1 MKKII
6 NPNEYGGLLYD
17 EKEANAVRNVILNKK
32 IFRYAL
38 KEKSQTDIF
47 EERICKRYNKKFAL
61 GVNSGTSGL
70 KVALKSIGLNP
81 GDRVLVSA
89 YTFIATATSVL
100 SLGGIPVPI
109 DTDLEYGM
117 NLEDLE
123 NELKKGCKA
132 IILVHFQG
140 KCFDL
145 KPILKLKKKYKVVL
159 IEDACQAMETKCNG
173 IYAGTLSDI
182 GIFSF
187 QQNKPLTSGEGGI
200 IITDNKE
207 YYTTARNYSDMGSVR
222 DYYPSW
228 DKKGAL
234 IGDNYRMNN
243 LQGAILNEQ
252 LKKLDKMVK
261 AQRKNKEYI
270 LSKINYKA
278 ISSKILNDFNADDN
292 GINLIFI
299 TDSAEKANKC
309 IEIADKKNIEIRHLW
324 SRPYYLQ
331 KVMVDANLKPK
342 DLKKKDC
349 IKAEEISNT
358 LVSVNLPPTLV
369 KKDLDLIVS
378 LLNKLI
384 KEKLI

>member
-1 MKKII
+1 MGNII
-6 NPNEYGGLLYD
+6 NPNEYGGLLFD
-17 EKEANAVRNVILNKK
+17 NNEVDAVKNVLLNKK

-47 EERICKRYNKKFAL
+47 EESICKRYNKKYAL

-70 KVALKSIGLNP
+70 KVALKSIGLRV

-100 SLGGIPVPI
+100 ALGGIPIPI

-145 KPILKLKKKYKVVL
+145 KPIIKLKKKYKVLL

-182 GIFSF
+182 GVFSF

-200 IITDNKE
+200 IITDNEK
-207 YYTTARNYSDMGSVR
+207 YYTIARNYSDMGSVR

-228 DKKGAL
+228 DKSGAL

-243 LQGAILNEQ
+243 IQGAILNEQ

-261 AQRKNKEYI
+261 MQIKNKMYI
-270 LSKINYKA
+270 LNNINNKD
-278 ISSKILNDFNADDN
+278 ILCKILNNTDDN
-292 GINLIFI
+292 GMNILFLTN
-299 TDSAEKANKC
+299 SVENANKC
-309 IEIADKKNIEIRHLW
+309 IEIASKKNIEIRHLW
-324 SRPYYLQ
+324 SKPYYLQ
-331 KVMVDANLKPK
+331 KVIIDANLKPK
-342 DLKKKDC
+342 DLGKKDC
-349 IKAEEISNT
+349 LMAEKISN
-358 LVSVNLPPTLV
+358 LLLSINLPPTLT
-369 KKDLDLIVS
+369 KKDLDIIS
-378 LLNKLI
+378 KLLNKLI
-384 KEKLI
+384 KEKFL